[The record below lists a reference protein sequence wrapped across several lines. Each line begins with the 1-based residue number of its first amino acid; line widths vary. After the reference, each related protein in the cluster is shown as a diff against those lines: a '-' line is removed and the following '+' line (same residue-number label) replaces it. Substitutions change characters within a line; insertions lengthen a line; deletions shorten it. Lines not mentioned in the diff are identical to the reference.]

1 MKRQTRPFT
10 VEIKHSRRSPQNA
23 GPVLTG
29 MARTAPSPLRLW
41 PGDRPDQDSIRER
54 DPASL
59 TALDEANRLFGKLLS
74 PARAPV
80 LGQSSDRLSS
90 ERASVQIEQPAFKS
104 DASKAHPP
112 GRVQEAEWRGSI
124 LPDLRRAAP

>member
-23 GPVLTG
+23 SPVLTG

-41 PGDRPDQDSIRER
+41 PGDRSGQDSVRER

-80 LGQSSDRLSS
+80 LGQSSDPPLSS
-90 ERASVQIEQPAFKS
+90 ERASVQTEQPAFKS
-104 DASKAHPP
+104 DDA
-112 GRVQEAEWRGSI
+112 
-124 LPDLRRAAP
+124 